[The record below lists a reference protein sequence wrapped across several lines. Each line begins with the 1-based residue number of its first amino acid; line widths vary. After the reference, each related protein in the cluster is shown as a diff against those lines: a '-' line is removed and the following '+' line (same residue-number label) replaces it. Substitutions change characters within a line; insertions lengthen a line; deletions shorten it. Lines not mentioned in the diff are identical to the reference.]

1 MTHIAVAI
9 DGFSGCGKSSTAR
22 ELAKSLNYI
31 YIDSGAMYRGVTYLL
46 SKDGV
51 SLKDGRGVEKIL
63 DQLDLHFVTNED
75 GAIHLY
81 NGDQDLEPFLR
92 TMEVNERVSAVSAIP
107 EVRIR
112 LVRQQQ
118 ELGKTGG
125 IVMDGRDIGTVV
137 FPNAELKLFLTAD
150 VNVRAERRKRELE
163 GKGISATLD
172 EIIRN
177 FNERDKLDSKREVS
191 PLRKAEDAIELDTS
205 FLTFEEQINRVLTM
219 AEEKIYGD

>member
-1 MTHIAVAI
+1 MKRIAIAI

-22 ELAKSLNYI
+22 ELAKALGYL

-46 SKDGV
+46 SQAQVNFKD
-51 SLKDGRGVEKIL
+51 LAGVERVL
-63 DQLDLHFVTNED
+63 DQLDLHFEANED
-75 GAIHLY
+75 STVHLH
-81 NGDQDLEPFLR
+81 NGEQDLEPFLR
-92 TMEVNERVSAVSAIP
+92 TMEVNEKVSEVSAIP
-107 EVRIR
+107 EVRVR

-118 ELGKTGG
+118 DLGKTGG

-137 FPNAELKLFLTAD
+137 FPNAELKLFLTAE

-163 GKGISATLD
+163 GKGINATLD

-191 PLRKAEDAIELDTS
+191 PLRKAEDAVELDTS
-205 FLTFEEQINRVLTM
+205 FLTFEEQINRVLTI

>member
-1 MTHIAVAI
+1 MKRIAIAI

-22 ELAKSLNYI
+22 ELAKALGYL

-46 SKDGV
+46 SQAQVNFKD
-51 SLKDGRGVEKIL
+51 LAGVERVL
-63 DQLDLHFVTNED
+63 DQLDLHFEANED
-75 GAIHLY
+75 GTVHLH
-81 NGDQDLEPFLR
+81 NGEQDLEPFLR
-92 TMEVNERVSAVSAIP
+92 TMEVNEKVSEVSAIP
-107 EVRIR
+107 EVRVR

-118 ELGKTGG
+118 DLGKTGG

-137 FPNAELKLFLTAD
+137 FPNAELKLFLTAE

-163 GKGISATLD
+163 GKGINATLD

-191 PLRKAEDAIELDTS
+191 PLRKAEDAVELDTS
-205 FLTFEEQINRVLTM
+205 FLTFEEQINRVLTI